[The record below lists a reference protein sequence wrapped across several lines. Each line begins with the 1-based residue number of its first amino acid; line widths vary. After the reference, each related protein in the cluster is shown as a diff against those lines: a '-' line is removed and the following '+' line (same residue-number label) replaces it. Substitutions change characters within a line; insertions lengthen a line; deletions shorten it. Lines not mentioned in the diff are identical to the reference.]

1 MNKHIDLVK
10 RYLAGDPVTL
20 QELKDNRASADTST
34 GDAYEAAEAFL
45 ASHGASSASG
55 FAAAIAAAAIA
66 AADTAA
72 DVAYAAHEAATLA
85 ASGAEALHYAA
96 DWVKKYE
103 ALINE

>member
-1 MNKHIDLVK
+1 MNPHIELVK

-34 GDAYEAAEAFL
+34 GDAYEAAEA
-45 ASHGASSASG
+45 
-55 FAAAIAAAAIA
+55 AAEAAAAAIA